1 MGGTDR
7 AGARGEVAMRV
18 EAEVA
23 AAAPEP
29 APVPAAIDDPAHYLN
44 RELSWLDFNTR
55 VLAEAQDPRVPLLER
70 LRFIAITASNLDEF
84 YMVRVAG
91 LKRQAAE
98 RVQATHAD
106 AMPPTRQLA
115 AIRER
120 ASQMVAAEMRCLAAD
135 LAPALGASGIRL
147 VLPGTPIGRT
157 EARACKDYFDRQL
170 YPLLTP
176 LAVDPAHPFPYLSN
190 LSLSLAVL
198 LRDPDERT
206 MHFARVKVPSAV
218 PRFFRL
224 PDRAVFVPLERIIAD
239 HLPELFPGMEIVA
252 HAEFRVTRD
261 ADLDVDEDEPNL
273 LSAIEQELRER
284 RFGAIVRL
292 EVAASMPKEIRAMLQ
307 DELELE
313 DDAIQRV
320 AGLLDCTGL
329 ESVLARLERPDLS
342 YPRFTP
348 STPPRLLT
356 VQDQDT
362 DLFTILRR
370 GDLFVHHPYDSFAA
384 TTERF
389 IEQAARDPR
398 VVAIKQTLYR
408 TSGDTPLIDALTR
421 AAEDGKQVVVLVE
434 IKARFDEQNNIRWA
448 RQLERVGAHVAYG
461 VAGLKTHAKLA
472 LVVRQEET
480 GVRHY
485 AHIGTGNYNAL
496 TARLY
501 TDFGLLTADP
511 RLTSEIADVFN
522 YLTGYSRKRDYRE
535 LWVAPLNVM
544 DNLERAIDR
553 EIVNHR
559 AGRPAGILLKVNA
572 IADERAIRACY
583 RAAAAG
589 VQIRILARGICA
601 LIPGIAG
608 LSERIEVH
616 SVIGRFLEHSR
627 AFVFTAGGEPECFIG
642 SADLLGRNLY
652 RRVECVIPVR
662 DPAAARELRQVLE
675 LYWADRRQSWRLG
688 ADGSWSRLDP
698 VTAAQGVQERLVE
711 RVRARP
717 LV

>member
-1 MGGTDR
+1 MQTQA
-7 AGARGEVAMRV
+7 AGAVGVT
-18 EAEVA
+18 
-23 AAAPEP
+23 PD
-29 APVPAAIDDPAHYLN
+29 AIDDPASYLN
-44 RELSWLDFNTR
+44 RELSWLDFNAR

-70 LRFIAITASNLDEF
+70 LRFIAITANNLDEF

-106 AMPPTRQLA
+106 AMPAHDQLA

-120 ASQMVAAEMRCLAAD
+120 SAVMVAEQMRCLTEE
-135 LAPALGASGIRL
+135 LAPQLAARSIRL
-147 VLPGTPIGRT
+147 ILPDIPLTDA
-157 EARACKDYFDRQL
+157 EARACREYFDRQL

-206 MHFARVKVPSAV
+206 THFARVKVPSAV
-218 PRFFRL
+218 PRFFCL
-224 PDRAVFVPLERIIAD
+224 PDRTAFIPLERIIAD
-239 HLPELFPGMEIVA
+239 HLAELFPGMAILA
-252 HAEFRVTRD
+252 HSEFRVTRD

-284 RFGAIVRL
+284 RFGAIARL
-292 EVAASMPKEIRAMLQ
+292 EVAASIPAEIRTMLQ

-313 DDAIQRV
+313 EDDIQAV
-320 AGLLDCTGL
+320 EGLLDCTGL
-329 ESVLARLERPDLS
+329 ESVLARLERPELS

-348 STPPRLLT
+348 STPPRVLT

-362 DLFTILRR
+362 DLFAILRR

-389 IEQAARDPR
+389 IDQASRDPR

-408 TSGDTPLIDALTR
+408 TSGDTPIIDALTR

-461 VAGLKTHAKLA
+461 VAGLKTHAKLS

-480 GVRHY
+480 GVHHY

-511 RLTSEIADVFN
+511 RLTGEIADVFN
-522 YLTGYSRKRDYRE
+522 YLTGYSRKRDYTE
-535 LWVAPLNVM
+535 LWVAPINVM
-544 DNLERAIDR
+544 EHLETAIDQ
-553 EIVNHR
+553 EIAHQR
-559 AGRPAGILLKVNA
+559 AGRPAGILIKVNA
-572 IADERAIRACY
+572 IADERAIRALY
-583 RAAAAG
+583 RASSAG
-589 VQIRILARGICA
+589 VPIRVLARGICA
-601 LIPGIAG
+601 LVPGVPG
-608 LSERIEVH
+608 LSETIEVH

-627 AFVFTAGGEPECFIG
+627 AFVFTAGGEPTCYVG

-662 DPAAARELRQVLE
+662 DPAAAAELRQVLE

-688 ADGSWSRLDP
+688 SDRRWVRIDP
-698 VTAAQGVQERLVE
+698 LTTAPGVQERLVE

-717 LV
+717 LP

>member
-1 MGGTDR
+1 MQIQ
-7 AGARGEVAMRV
+7 AAEGE
-18 EAEVA
+18 A
-23 AAAPEP
+23 AL
-29 APVPAAIDDPAHYLN
+29 VPAAIDDPASYLN

-55 VLAEAQDPRVPLLER
+55 VLAEAEDARVPLLER

-91 LKRQAAE
+91 LKRQVAE

-106 AMPPTRQLA
+106 ALPPTEQLTR
-115 AIRER
+115 IRER
-120 ASQMVAAEMRCLAAD
+120 VQSMVAAQTRCLAD
-135 LAPALGASGIRL
+135 ELVPPLAARGIRV
-147 VLPGTPIGRT
+147 VLPDTPLTRA
-157 EARACKDYFDRQL
+157 EARACRDYFDRQL

-198 LRDPDERT
+198 LRDPDEGT
-206 MHFARVKVPSAV
+206 THFARVKVPSAV
-218 PRFFRL
+218 PRFFWL
-224 PDRAVFVPLERIIAD
+224 PDGAAFVPLERIIAD
-239 HLPELFPGMEIVA
+239 RLQELFPGMAILA
-252 HAEFRVTRD
+252 HAAFRVTRD
-261 ADLDVDEDEPNL
+261 ADLEVDEDEPNL

-292 EVAASMPKEIRAMLQ
+292 EVAAAMPAEIRAMLQ
-307 DELELE
+307 AELELE
-313 DDAIQRV
+313 EDDIQSV
-320 AGLLDCTGL
+320 GGLIDCTGL
-329 ESVLARLERPDLS
+329 TSILARLDDRPPLS

-362 DLFTILRR
+362 DLFAILRR
-370 GDLFVHHPYDSFAA
+370 GDVLVHHPYDSFAA

-389 IEQAARDPR
+389 IDQASRDPR

-408 TSGDTPLIDALTR
+408 TSGDTPIIDALTR

-522 YLTGYSRKRDYRE
+522 YLTGYSRKRDYTE
-535 LWVAPLNVM
+535 LWVAPINVI
-544 DNLERAIDR
+544 DHLERAIDR
-553 EIVNHR
+553 EIAHHR

-572 IADERAIRACY
+572 LADERSIRALY
-583 RAAAAG
+583 RASAEG
-589 VQIRILARGICA
+589 VPIRILARGICA
-601 LIPGIAG
+601 LIPGIPG
-608 LSERIEVH
+608 LSDTVEVH

-627 AFVFTAGGEPECFIG
+627 AFVFTDGGEPACYIG

-662 DPAAARELRQVLE
+662 DPAAAQEVRQVLE

-688 ADGSWSRLDP
+688 GDGRWSRLDP
-698 VTAAQGVQERLVE
+698 LTTTPGVPERLME

-717 LV
+717 VG

>member
-1 MGGTDR
+1 MGAQAQT
-7 AGARGEVAMRV
+7 
-18 EAEVA
+18 A
-23 AAAPEP
+23 AALAQ
-29 APVPAAIDDPAHYLN
+29 AVRPVPDAIDDPAHYLN

-55 VLAEAQDPRVPLLER
+55 VLAEAQDGRVPLLER
-70 LRFIAITASNLDEF
+70 LRFTAITASNLDEF

-98 RVQATHAD
+98 RVQAVHAD
-106 AMPPTRQLA
+106 AMPPTEQLV
-115 AIRER
+115 AIRDR
-120 ASQMVAAEMRCLAAD
+120 SARMVAQLMRCLAGD
-135 LAPALGASGIRL
+135 LAPALAGRGIRL
-147 VLPGTPIGRT
+147 ILPGTKLSRS
-157 EARACKDYFDRQL
+157 EVRACRDYFDRQL

-198 LRDPDERT
+198 LRDPGEQT
-206 MHFARVKVPSAV
+206 THFARVKVPSAV

-224 PDRAVFVPLERIIAD
+224 PDGTTFVPLERIIAD
-239 HLPELFPGMEIVA
+239 NLHQLFPGMTILA

-292 EVAASMPKEIRAMLQ
+292 EVQASMPDQIRTMLQ

-313 DDAIQRV
+313 GDDIQRV
-320 AGLLDCTGL
+320 DGLLDCTGL
-329 ESVLARLERPDLS
+329 FSVLSRLERPDLS

-362 DLFTILRR
+362 DLFAILRR

-408 TSGDTPLIDALTR
+408 TSGDTPIIDALTR

-511 RLTSEIADVFN
+511 VLTAEIADVFN
-522 YLTGYSRKRDYRE
+522 YLTGYSRKRDYHA

-544 DNLERAIDR
+544 DNLERLIER
-553 EIVNHR
+553 EIAHHR

-572 IADERAIRACY
+572 IADERAIRALY
-583 RAAAAG
+583 RASAAG
-589 VQIRILARGICA
+589 VAIRILARGICA
-601 LIPGIAG
+601 LIPGIPG
-608 LSERIEVH
+608 LSETVEIH

-627 AFVFTAGGEPECFIG
+627 AFVFTAGGELECYLG

-662 DPAAARELRQVLE
+662 DPQAAQELREVLE
-675 LYWADRRQSWRLG
+675 LYWADRRQSWRLRR
-688 ADGSWSRLDP
+688 DGHWTRLDP
-698 VTAAQGVQERLVE
+698 VTASLGIQERMIE

-717 LV
+717 VG